1 MGHKAQVIGRLREA
15 AALLAIAGEYARC
28 EAFSTA
34 AGIIT
39 DQGPREDLVS
49 WLRDRRLEAQS
60 VWEEFAWA
68 EALDCALGRRSGT
81 VERLRSGLPPEV
93 VRLLRIRGMS
103 PHRISRAWR
112 EFGIDGL
119 PRLKEAMANGELA
132 QSGLLDPATLSQF
145 PRIVAEYEEGCQ
157 GWLKP
162 VVSRVAGMLKSYLS
176 QCADILSVAQVGE
189 AAHFVPVAESVEL
202 LVAAEDGARV
212 VNWIERW
219 PHRVST
225 LSHGASWVSCSPQEG
240 IPCVVSWCEPESFAL
255 EAYRLS
261 SSTTHWQSLLR
272 LAWSKGYEPGK
283 DGTLRDAAG
292 RTVELVSQE
301 DLARL
306 LGIELESP
314 ELRIGPVRRSGEPAS
329 GTPVTVQ
336 DIRGDLHCHS
346 TFSDGVDAADVMLE
360 VAAQRGYEYLAITDH
375 TQSTWIASGLRERD
389 LPAYLEAL
397 GELRNRPNGI
407 RLLTGLEVDILEDG
421 RLDMPDWILE
431 KLDVVIA
438 SIHSDFHLPSE
449 LQLRRMVRAMEHPL
463 VHALAHPTGRLL
475 GRRSSLPVPLEAIV
489 DAAARTGSWLELN
502 SNPERLDLWDEGLR
516 QCRNKGVP
524 VLVSSDAHRGETLSQ
539 VEWGVQEARRAGLQP
554 DDIVN
559 TRPLPMLLEMLAQK
573 RTTRT

>member
-15 AALLAIAGEYARC
+15 ATLLAIAGEYARS
-28 EAFSTA
+28 EAFSTV
-34 AGIIT
+34 AGITT
-39 DQGPREDLVS
+39 DQGPREGLVS

-60 VWEEFAWA
+60 VWEEYAWA

-119 PRLKEAMANGELA
+119 PKLKESLASGELA
-132 QSGLLDPATLSQF
+132 HSGLLDQATLNQF
-145 PRIVAEYEEGCQ
+145 PRIVAEYEEGCR

-162 VVSRVAGMLKSYLS
+162 VVARVAGTLMSYLS
-176 QCADILSVAQVGE
+176 LCADVWSVAQVGE
-189 AAHFVPVAESVEL
+189 ASHFVPVAESVEL
-202 LVAAEDGARV
+202 LVSTEDGARV
-212 VNWIERW
+212 VNWMERW
-219 PHRVST
+219 PHRVSA

-240 IPCVVSWCEPESFAL
+240 IPCVVTWCKPESFAL

-292 RTVELVSQE
+292 QTVELVSQE

-306 LGIELESP
+306 LGIALEPP
-314 ELRIGPVRRSGEPAS
+314 ELRTGPVRGEREPAS
-329 GTPVTVQ
+329 STPVTLQ
-336 DIRGDLHCHS
+336 EIRGDLHCHS
-346 TFSDGVDAADVMLE
+346 TYSDGVDAADVLLE

-375 TQSTWIASGLRERD
+375 TQSTWIASGLREQD
-389 LPAYLEAL
+389 LPAYLDAL
-397 GELRNRPNGI
+397 GELRNRQKGI
-407 RLLTGLEVDILEDG
+407 RLLAGLEVDILEDG
-421 RLDMPDWILE
+421 RLDMPDGILE

-438 SIHSDFHLPSE
+438 SIHSEFHLPSE

-463 VHALAHPTGRLL
+463 VHAFAHPTGRLL
-475 GRRSSLPVPLEAIV
+475 GKRSSLPVPLEAIV
-489 DAAARTGSWLELN
+489 DAAARTGTWLELN
-502 SNPERLDLWDEGLR
+502 SNPERLDLWAEGLSR
-516 QCRNKGVP
+516 CRKEGVP
-524 VLVSSDAHRGETLSQ
+524 VLISSDAHRGETLAQ
-539 VEWGVQEARRAGLQP
+539 VEWGVQEARRAGLEV

-559 TRPLPMLLEMLAQK
+559 TRPLPTLLEMLKRK
-573 RTTRT
+573 RTIRT